1 MKMFEPLV
9 RTNEKG
15 MGLSLA
21 VGVSHVVSFNME
33 QHTLRH
39 LSVKILSSTVNDM
52 RS

>member
-1 MKMFEPLV
+1 MFEPLV

-33 QHTLRH
+33 QHTLRRCDDGDG
-39 LSVKILSSTVNDM
+39 KDG
-52 RS
+52 

>member
-1 MKMFEPLV
+1 MGKDLKMFEPLV

-33 QHTLRH
+33 RHALRRCGDGDG
-39 LSVKILSSTVNDM
+39 KDGW
-52 RS
+52 